1 MSRKFDELNNIETE
15 KILSVPYKEYF
26 EKMEISEEE
35 KEKRIELAEKLEAV
49 FVWLF
54 LLILSGDV
62 SEVVLNTVTKE
73 KIQEVIKEHFKLSD
87 LTAFYKDYAEKVA
100 SETVSVTLRN
110 VGTDYFTSLER
121 AMLIAENEA
130 NLLSNYEMQFE
141 AVKNGFKFK
150 TWITENDSR
159 VRHTHKELHRAKIDI
174 LKPFVVGDSV
184 MMFPKDFTL
193 GASARETVNCRCV
206 LKYSK

>member
-1 MSRKFDELNNIETE
+1 
-15 KILSVPYKEYF
+15 
-26 EKMEISEEE
+26 MEISEEE
-35 KEKRIELAEKLEAV
+35 KEKRIELSEKLEAV

-54 LLILSGDV
+54 LLILSGDM
-62 SEVVLNTVTKE
+62 SEVVLVTVTKE
-73 KIQEVIKEHFKLSD
+73 KIKEVIKEHFNLSD

-110 VGTDYFTSLER
+110 LTEDYFTSLDR

-141 AVKNGFKFK
+141 AVRNGYRFK

-159 VRHTHKELHRAKIDI
+159 VRHTHREVHHTQIDI

-184 MMFPKDFTL
+184 MMFPKDFSL
-193 GASARETVNCRCV
+193 GASAKETVNCRCV